1 MEHTLKTRLI
11 AGVCVLLFWSNLH
24 AAQVLL
30 KTDAGPGQT
39 RSINTELGVQNTMNT
54 ELYGKTT
61 TLEGNVNQGVN
72 TTSNPVFNSLSTTS
86 GNLSAAG
93 VQVVKQWT
101 SGLSYTVGNT
111 AVVHGG
117 VIYVCIASH
126 LAAAETEPGVG
137 AAASSAWATV
147 TAGGGAATINDLTD
161 VDTTGKASGK
171 VLKFDALGNLI
182 VGDDEIG
189 AAGTGDITGVTAG
202 TGLAGGGDTGAVTLS
217 LATAISDAVT
227 ANTAKISFD
236 ATSSTKL
243 SGIAEG
249 ATVNSADAT
258 LLDRANHTG
267 TQAAATISDF
277 DIEVANNATVTANTA
292 KISYTPATPGN
303 IGGTTPAEGHFTA
316 LTAQSFDYG
325 TPAPGTTGEMYVFE
339 DPNNGG
345 SSTGWKAPSQ
355 LLTDIIYTLPGTD
368 GTAGQVMATNGLQVL
383 SWVDSGAGTE
393 TDPVFAAWTKDYND
407 LINTPTIPVDTD
419 DQTAAEVT
427 VNTTNFA
434 INLSATDTTVQAA
447 LDTLDDMIS
456 DGANTASVLQQ
467 TFISAEI
474 LVADTGSKTKI
485 PTALAFTT
493 ADIGCDASD
502 TLGVSI
508 YSSATV
514 NGVYS
519 LVGSIALTATDA
531 VNAVDISAWA
541 NASAGHWLR
550 IDLTGTPAA
559 AKECTIAIGG
569 NEL

>member
-1 MEHTLKTRLI
+1 MQRALVFILI
-11 AGVCVLLFWSNLH
+11 ALLTCAGMVAISR
-24 AAQVLL
+24 AAQAPVSVG
-30 KTDAGPGQT
+30 TPGAKVSLDT
-39 RSINTELGVQNTMNT
+39 NFGNIHANFT

-61 TLEGNVNQGVN
+61 TLEGNVNQAVN

-86 GNLSAAG
+86 GSLSAAG

-171 VLKFDALGNLI
+171 VLKFDALGNMI

-202 TGLAGGGDTGAVTLS
+202 TGLTGGGDTGAVTLS

-227 ANTAKISFD
+227 ANT
-236 ATSSTKL
+236 TK
-243 SGIAEG
+243 
-249 ATVNSADAT
+249 V
-258 LLDRANHTG
+258 
-267 TQAAATISDF
+267 
-277 DIEVANNATVTANTA
+277 
-292 KISYTPATPGN
+292 SYTPATPGN

-355 LLTDIIYTLPGTD
+355 LLTDIIYTLPSTD
-368 GTAGQVMATNGLQVL
+368 GTDGQVMATNGLQVL
-383 SWVDSGAGTE
+383 SWVDAGAGTE
-393 TDPVFAAWTKDYND
+393 TDPVFTAWTKDYND

-434 INLSATDTTVQAA
+434 VNLSATDTTVQAA

-456 DGANTASVLQQ
+456 GGVDLTAPGPIGSVTPNT
-467 TFISAEI
+467 
-474 LVADTGSKTKI
+474 G
-485 PTALAFTT
+485 AFTT
-493 ADIGCDASD
+493 LIANSFDYGAPAIGETGEIGLSEDP
-502 TLGVSI
+502 TNGVS
-508 YSSATV
+508 TV
-514 NGVYS
+514 TLKADSDIAADTTILLPSGIT
-519 LVGSIALTATDA
+519 LAPGSVPATATTACSVGMWSVSAAYVYYCIATDTWVRAA
-531 VNAVDISAWA
+531 VATW
-541 NASAGHWLR
+541 
-550 IDLTGTPAA
+550 
-559 AKECTIAIGG
+559 
-569 NEL
+569 

>member
-550 IDLTGTPAA
+550 IDLTGTPTA